1 MSFKRIEVSGFKSF
15 ADRLDIKFDKGIT
28 AIVGPNGCGKSNVA
42 DAIRWVLGEQSPK
55 LLRGSNMQDVI
66 FKGSET
72 RKGLSFCEV
81 SLVFDNTDHTFN
93 TDYDEVVITR
103 KLFRSGEREYALNR
117 TPCLLK
123 DITNLLH
130 DSGIG
135 RDGYSI
141 IGQGKV
147 EEIISSKPENRRAIF
162 EEAAGIAKFK
172 SRKEEAERSLDRT
185 RDAMTRTK
193 DIMTERERQLGPLK
207 KQAEDA
213 RKYLAYKEELKHYE
227 VNNYIYHHES
237 ANQVKRAIQDKID
250 GYNQEVAL
258 KNAQIEDCNTRNT
271 QSMDTIK
278 EIDAQI
284 NVLREQILTLTVDIE
299 KQAGDQRLAQ
309 EKMNYMKEQISR
321 IQEELDA
328 DKLRFQSINTELE
341 SKQQDRNSHSEELK
355 NLQSKADEMQNI
367 YLQVLEELKALETE
381 ADSSQKKIFA
391 EFDKLSDIKAQASR
405 LDAEYDSLNERE
417 NELKLRKESLS
428 ERLEILK
435 KAENQAEQERNRSE
449 QERKE
454 TFNKLTAIKENYAQ
468 IEKENKENQI
478 KLSYLNNKL
487 ASMESREKLLNEMH
501 AEYEGFNGTVRKLL
515 VDSGKNP
522 ELKRSIVGVVA
533 ELIKV
538 PKQYET
544 AIEMAL
550 GAGVQNI
557 VTNNEEDAKKLV
569 SYLKAKSYGRAT
581 FLPINSLKPKFI
593 NDQFKANLKSNGV
606 YGIACDLIQFD
617 SKLEPI
623 FKGLLGSTVIVENMD
638 IAVKL
643 AKDTKFSFKI
653 VTLEGDII
661 NPAGSITGGSKKA
674 EINNLLSREREIET
688 IAKDIKNLQAEIETM
703 HSTINKYNSKMQ
715 ELLNSIE
722 ELNKNLQ
729 DCEIALSNKETIL
742 KSASERSLEL
752 SNEIQSVQD
761 ELSRLVTKKEY
772 LNSEI
777 ENIKKVQST
786 DGLDVSKQGSMRTQR
801 AEQLREQRDKLSETL
816 TDLRVQIATI
826 ESEITSLDENI
837 QRLLNEQSVL
847 NENIDENT
855 SLLAKNKQTMETAMQ
870 LDANKDLTSLG
881 QEEQKVSQIREQV
894 AEYEKTKDQIHE
906 MLKLIGEERDRIT
919 IELSKAQERLF
930 QEEAK
935 LGQIDVNIEA
945 MKEKIFEDYELTYNT
960 ALALKDENYDNQE
973 GQKRI
978 SELKKSISALGYVNV
993 NAIEDSKILEESYNE
1008 YVEKMEDLTKT
1019 ESDILS
1025 IIKDLSEQMTAKFE
1039 AEFEQINNNF
1049 TKIFRELFNG
1059 GNARLVLTDSDDILT
1074 AGIDIIAEPPGKKLQ
1089 NLSLLSGGEK
1099 ALTAI
1104 AILFAILK
1112 LRPMPFCLLDE
1123 IEAALDDANVE
1134 RFAKYLHRFAQE
1146 TQFIV
1151 ITHRKPT
1158 MELADSLF
1166 GVTMEEKGV
1175 SKIVSIKL
1183 SDAIKATEAK

>member
-1 MSFKRIEVSGFKSF
+1 M
-15 ADRLDIKFDKGIT
+15 
-28 AIVGPNGCGKSNVA
+28 
-42 DAIRWVLGEQSPK
+42 
-55 LLRGSNMQDVI
+55 
-66 FKGSET
+66 
-72 RKGLSFCEV
+72 
-81 SLVFDNTDHTFN
+81 
-93 TDYDEVVITR
+93 
-103 KLFRSGEREYALNR
+103 
-117 TPCLLK
+117 
-123 DITNLLH
+123 
-130 DSGIG
+130 
-135 RDGYSI
+135 
-141 IGQGKV
+141 
-147 EEIISSKPENRRAIF
+147 
-162 EEAAGIAKFK
+162 
-172 SRKEEAERSLDRT
+172 
-185 RDAMTRTK
+185 
-193 DIMTERERQLGPLK
+193 
-207 KQAEDA
+207 
-213 RKYLAYKEELKHYE
+213 
-227 VNNYIYHHES
+227 
-237 ANQVKRAIQDKID
+237 
-250 GYNQEVAL
+250 
-258 KNAQIEDCNTRNT
+258 
-271 QSMDTIK
+271 
-278 EIDAQI
+278 
-284 NVLREQILTLTVDIE
+284 
-299 KQAGDQRLAQ
+299 
-309 EKMNYMKEQISR
+309 
-321 IQEELDA
+321 
-328 DKLRFQSINTELE
+328 
-341 SKQQDRNSHSEELK
+341 
-355 NLQSKADEMQNI
+355 
-367 YLQVLEELKALETE
+367 
-381 ADSSQKKIFA
+381 
-391 EFDKLSDIKAQASR
+391 
-405 LDAEYDSLNERE
+405 
-417 NELKLRKESLS
+417 
-428 ERLEILK
+428 
-435 KAENQAEQERNRSE
+435 
-449 QERKE
+449 
-454 TFNKLTAIKENYAQ
+454 
-468 IEKENKENQI
+468 
-478 KLSYLNNKL
+478 
-487 ASMESREKLLNEMH
+487 
-501 AEYEGFNGTVRKLL
+501 
-515 VDSGKNP
+515 
-522 ELKRSIVGVVA
+522 
-533 ELIKV
+533 
-538 PKQYET
+538 
-544 AIEMAL
+544 
-550 GAGVQNI
+550 
-557 VTNNEEDAKKLV
+557 
-569 SYLKAKSYGRAT
+569 
-581 FLPINSLKPKFI
+581 
-593 NDQFKANLKSNGV
+593 
-606 YGIACDLIQFD
+606 
-617 SKLEPI
+617 
-623 FKGLLGSTVIVENMD
+623 LGSTVIVENMD

-688 IAKDIKNLQAEIETM
+688 IAKDIKNLQAEIESM

>member
-1 MSFKRIEVSGFKSF
+1 
-15 ADRLDIKFDKGIT
+15 
-28 AIVGPNGCGKSNVA
+28 
-42 DAIRWVLGEQSPK
+42 
-55 LLRGSNMQDVI
+55 
-66 FKGSET
+66 
-72 RKGLSFCEV
+72 
-81 SLVFDNTDHTFN
+81 
-93 TDYDEVVITR
+93 
-103 KLFRSGEREYALNR
+103 
-117 TPCLLK
+117 
-123 DITNLLH
+123 
-130 DSGIG
+130 
-135 RDGYSI
+135 
-141 IGQGKV
+141 
-147 EEIISSKPENRRAIF
+147 
-162 EEAAGIAKFK
+162 
-172 SRKEEAERSLDRT
+172 
-185 RDAMTRTK
+185 
-193 DIMTERERQLGPLK
+193 
-207 KQAEDA
+207 
-213 RKYLAYKEELKHYE
+213 
-227 VNNYIYHHES
+227 
-237 ANQVKRAIQDKID
+237 
-250 GYNQEVAL
+250 
-258 KNAQIEDCNTRNT
+258 
-271 QSMDTIK
+271 
-278 EIDAQI
+278 
-284 NVLREQILTLTVDIE
+284 
-299 KQAGDQRLAQ
+299 
-309 EKMNYMKEQISR
+309 
-321 IQEELDA
+321 
-328 DKLRFQSINTELE
+328 
-341 SKQQDRNSHSEELK
+341 
-355 NLQSKADEMQNI
+355 
-367 YLQVLEELKALETE
+367 
-381 ADSSQKKIFA
+381 
-391 EFDKLSDIKAQASR
+391 
-405 LDAEYDSLNERE
+405 
-417 NELKLRKESLS
+417 
-428 ERLEILK
+428 
-435 KAENQAEQERNRSE
+435 
-449 QERKE
+449 
-454 TFNKLTAIKENYAQ
+454 
-468 IEKENKENQI
+468 
-478 KLSYLNNKL
+478 
-487 ASMESREKLLNEMH
+487 
-501 AEYEGFNGTVRKLL
+501 
-515 VDSGKNP
+515 
-522 ELKRSIVGVVA
+522 
-533 ELIKV
+533 
-538 PKQYET
+538 
-544 AIEMAL
+544 
-550 GAGVQNI
+550 
-557 VTNNEEDAKKLV
+557 
-569 SYLKAKSYGRAT
+569 
-581 FLPINSLKPKFI
+581 
-593 NDQFKANLKSNGV
+593 
-606 YGIACDLIQFD
+606 
-617 SKLEPI
+617 
-623 FKGLLGSTVIVENMD
+623 MD

-826 ESEITSLDENI
+826 ESEITSFDENI